1 MKGYVLD
8 YINENEFKKLERAL
22 KKYNMLAY
30 KKLNFEYYPALRN
43 GKFVGELTSQN
54 KKAGTESYELK
65 LPSDS
70 MFSQV
75 HGDVKLIYTA
85 VMSVNTKAK
94 YILGGLLGIF
104 MFQQLQNMGM
114 LVGLMPITGITL
126 PLISSGGS
134 SLISYMIGL
143 AYAFMVH
150 DHTKKNP
157 VYEESKMPSIISKKT
172 S

>member
-75 HGDVKLIYTA
+75 HGDVKLIYTVHLKEEV
-85 VMSVNTKAK
+85 VMLEEITPSK
-94 YILGGLLGIF
+94 ILLEGHMSELTTYKGI
-104 MFQQLQNMGM
+104 M
-114 LVGLMPITGITL
+114 
-126 PLISSGGS
+126 
-134 SLISYMIGL
+134 
-143 AYAFMVH
+143 
-150 DHTKKNP
+150 
-157 VYEESKMPSIISKKT
+157 ISKKNA
-172 S
+172 SKDMFKIDLLKMLQDK